1 MTLAPLPELRP
12 GRYRHYKG
20 RHYEVAFLA
29 RHSETEEV
37 LVVYRPLYGAG
48 EWWVRPFAMFTER
61 VEIDGRAIPRFEYVG
76 PAGATGPA

>member
-1 MTLAPLPELRP
+1 MTLAPLPALSP

-20 RHYEVAFLA
+20 RHYEVACLA

-48 EWWVRPFAMFTER
+48 EWWVRPHAMFVER
-61 VEIDGRAIPRFEYVG
+61 VEIDGRAVPRFEYVG
-76 PAGATGPA
+76 PAADPGPA